1 MKIITL
7 IKMCFFLVF
16 FGLVPN
22 IFAQDADDLQDYNEY
37 VDEGEIIEA
46 GETLIKIEVEK
57 PQVQLFSQRI
67 KPEFDEVNLQKSFLK
82 EILDEGQE
90 ITLKSEKEKIRLRID
105 IDEILNKS
113 R

>member
-1 MKIITL
+1 MKKIAL
-7 IKMCFFLVF
+7 IKICLFFIF

-22 IFAQDADDLQDYNEY
+22 LLAQNADSLQNNNRYINPN
-37 VDEGEIIEA
+37 EIIEA
-46 GETLIKIEVEK
+46 GETLIKIEIEK

-67 KPEFDEVNLQKSFLK
+67 KPEFDEVNLQKSFIK

-90 ITLKSEKEKIRLRID
+90 ITLQSEKEKKNLRIE
-105 IDEILNKS
+105 INEILNKN